1 MGIFGIGVCALC
13 AVLFAALV
21 QKSNKEY
28 ALLISLAAAA
38 GLLLLILSR
47 AEPLVRQVENLAGG
61 GPLEGESVKLM
72 LQAVGIT
79 VVGQLVSRLCKDAGE
94 SALSYTVELAARAAV
109 LAAALPAVGELLKY
123 LGEIAAL

>member
-28 ALLISLAAAA
+28 ALLISLAAAV

-47 AEPLVRQVENLAGG
+47 AEPLVRQVEN
-61 GPLEGESVKLM
+61 
-72 LQAVGIT
+72 
-79 VVGQLVSRLCKDAGE
+79 
-94 SALSYTVELAARAAV
+94 
-109 LAAALPAVGELLKY
+109 
-123 LGEIAAL
+123 

>member
-13 AVLFAALV
+13 AVLFASLV

-28 ALLISLAAAA
+28 ALLISLAAAV

-72 LQAVGIT
+72 LQAVGTI
-79 VVGQLVSRLCKDAGE
+79 
-94 SALSYTVELAARAAV
+94 
-109 LAAALPAVGELLKY
+109 
-123 LGEIAAL
+123 